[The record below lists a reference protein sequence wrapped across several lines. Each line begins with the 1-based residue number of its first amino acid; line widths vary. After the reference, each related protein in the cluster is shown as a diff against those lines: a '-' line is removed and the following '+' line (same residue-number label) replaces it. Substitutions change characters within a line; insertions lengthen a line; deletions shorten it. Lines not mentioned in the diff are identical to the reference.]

1 MKTRIKIACDF
12 CSIELVL
19 VQTDVTKLSDNFMS
33 GQALCFNLYPGTKI
47 RSFFFARMKYIQ
59 KRLHFKFF
67 KINAILFI
75 FCGQNKIA
83 SGHVR
88 TVIALVNT
96 CLTFLIRTAYVV
108 NGIYCIRDKK
118 VRKFYVYKFMNNLSI
133 GRIY

>member
-47 RSFFFARMKYIQ
+47 GSLFFCKNEVHLETPVFQILENKCYSF
-59 KRLHFKFF
+59 HF
-67 KINAILFI
+67 
-75 FCGQNKIA
+75 QNKIA
-83 SGHVR
+83 SGNVR

-96 CLTFLIRTAYVV
+96 CLTFLIRTADVV
-108 NGIYCIRDKK
+108 NGIHCIRDAK

-133 GRIY
+133 GRMY

>member
-47 RSFFFARMKYIQ
+47 RSFFFCKNEVHLETPVFQILENKCYSF
-59 KRLHFKFF
+59 HF
-67 KINAILFI
+67 
-75 FCGQNKIA
+75 QNKIA
-83 SGHVR
+83 SGNVR

-96 CLTFLIRTAYVV
+96 CLTFLIRTTDVV
-108 NGIYCIRDKK
+108 NGIHCIKGAK
-118 VRKFYVYKFMNNLSI
+118 VRKFYVYKFVNNLSI
-133 GRIY
+133 GRMY